1 MKSVLDKTKYAI
13 YKFQKDMKLYYGC
26 WQTLAPIF
34 KPSDKMY
41 INSTDIQTTY
51 PSAKLSYR
59 HLRPY
64 IVEKQVGILAY
75 YLKLLL
81 SIKRLYPV
89 FNMVKLMATPKDLIL
104 SRCLLPPSNPI
115 LINEQEK

>member
-1 MKSVLDKTKYAI
+1 MKSVLDKAKYAI

-34 KPSDKMY
+34 KPSNKMY
-41 INSTDIQTTY
+41 INFTDIQTTY
-51 PSAKLSYR
+51 PSAKLSHR

-81 SIKRLYPV
+81 SIKRLYLV
-89 FNMVKLMATPKDLIL
+89 FSMVKLIATPKDLIL
-104 SRCLLPPSNPI
+104 SKCLLSSSNPI
-115 LINEQEK
+115 LIDGQEK